1 MNSID
6 QAGLVRA
13 SLAASEPTGE
23 ERAAAA
29 AMLQL
34 IGGLHI
40 SRALYAVAELGI
52 ADGLAGGPM
61 TAAKLARATGTHEPS
76 LYRVLRLLASVGVL
90 REQPPRTFSLTILGD
105 RLRTG
110 VPASVRS
117 WAMLSDVVGLEAFW
131 PIIETVRTGQSGV
144 KISTGLKP
152 FEHLHRDPERAARLP
167 RHDVRADGGVRAQRG
182 GRLRLRRAAARWPTS
197 AAARASCW
205 PPSCAA
211 HPHLRGILFDLPEV
225 AGGAAGVLEAAGVA
239 DRCDIVTGDFFQS
252 VPSGADACV
261 MANVL
266 HDWDDAQSVGIL
278 ARCRQ
283 AMAPGGRVLIVERL
297 IPDDPAAAVPVLVS
311 DINMLVVTGGK
322 ERTNAE
328 YGELLAT
335 AGLSQGRDPAG
346 RLALRDHRGPGAMT
360 TGGWP
365 LPRKRLVH
373 YFTRRFR
380 GSTRA
385 PAS

>member
-6 QAGLVRA
+6 QAGIVRA
-13 SLAASEPTGE
+13 SLAAPEPTGE

-61 TAAKLARATGTHEPS
+61 SSAKLARATGTHEPS

-90 REQPPRTFSLTILGD
+90 REQPPCTFSLTILGD

-144 KISTGLKP
+144 KIRTGLKP
-152 FEHLHRDPERAARLP
+152 FEHLHRDPERAARFHATMSERTAAFAPSVAAGYDFAGL
-167 RHDVRADGGVRAQRG
+167 HTVADIGGGQGILLAAI
-182 GRLRLRRAAARWPTS
+182 LR
-197 AAARASCW
+197 
-205 PPSCAA
+205 A
-211 HPHLRGILFDLPEV
+211 HPHLHGIMFDLPEV

-252 VPSGADACV
+252 VPSGADAYV

-266 HDWDDAQSVGIL
+266 HDWDDSQSVGLL

-297 IPDDPAAAVPVLVS
+297 IPDDPVAAVPVLVS

-328 YGELLAT
+328 YGELLAA
-335 AGLSQGRDPAG
+335 AGLSQGRI
-346 RLALRDHRGPGAMT
+346 
-360 TGGWP
+360 
-365 LPRKRLVH
+365 LPVGSPYGIIEGLV
-373 YFTRRFR
+373 
-380 GSTRA
+380 S
-385 PAS
+385 

>member
-6 QAGLVRA
+6 QAGVVQA
-13 SLAASEPTGE
+13 SLAAPEPTDE

-40 SRALYAVAELGI
+40 ARALYAVADLGI

-61 TAAKLARATGTHEPS
+61 ATAKLARATGTHEPT

-90 REQPPRTFSLTILGD
+90 REQPPRTFGLTVLGD

-117 WAMLSDVVGLEAFW
+117 WAMLADTIGLESFW
-131 PIIETVRTGQSGV
+131 PIIEMVRTGRPGV
-144 KISTGLKP
+144 EISYGMKT
-152 FEHLHRDPERAARLP
+152 FEHLHRDPERAARFHATMSERTAAFAPSVAAGYDFAGLGT
-167 RHDVRADGGVRAQRG
+167 VADIGGGQGILLAAI
-182 GRLRLRRAAARWPTS
+182 LR
-197 AAARASCW
+197 
-205 PPSCAA
+205 A
-211 HPHLRGILFDLPEV
+211 HPHLHGILFDLPEV
-225 AGGAAGVLEAAGVA
+225 AASASRVLEAAGVW
-239 DRCDIVTGDFFQS
+239 DRAEIVTGDFFQT
-252 VPSGADACV
+252 VPAGADACL

-266 HDWDDAQSVGIL
+266 HDWDDAQSVRIL

-297 IPDDPAAAVPVLVS
+297 IPDDPAAAVPVLIS
-311 DINMLVVTGGK
+311 DLNMLIVTGGK

-328 YGELLAT
+328 YGELLAA
-335 AGLSQGRDPAG
+335 AGLSQGTILPVG
-346 RLALRDHRGPGAMT
+346 SPYGIIEGLAP
-360 TGGWP
+360 
-365 LPRKRLVH
+365 
-373 YFTRRFR
+373 
-380 GSTRA
+380 
-385 PAS
+385 

>member
-6 QAGLVRA
+6 QAGIVRA
-13 SLAASEPTGE
+13 SLAAPEPTAE

-61 TAAKLARATGTHEPS
+61 SSAKLARATGTHEPS
-76 LYRVLRLLASVGVL
+76 LYRV
-90 REQPPRTFSLTILGD
+90 PRTFSLTILGD

-144 KISTGLKP
+144 KIRTGLKP
-152 FEHLHRDPERAARLP
+152 FEHLHRDPERAARFHATMSERTAAFAPSVAAGYDFAGL
-167 RHDVRADGGVRAQRG
+167 HTVADIGGGQGILLAAI
-182 GRLRLRRAAARWPTS
+182 LR
-197 AAARASCW
+197 
-205 PPSCAA
+205 A
-211 HPHLRGILFDLPEV
+211 HPHLHGIMFDLPEV

-252 VPSGADACV
+252 VPSGADAYV

-266 HDWDDAQSVGIL
+266 HDWDDSQSVGLL

-297 IPDDPAAAVPVLVS
+297 IPDDPVAAVPVLVS

-328 YGELLAT
+328 YGELLAA
-335 AGLSQGRDPAG
+335 AGLSQGRI
-346 RLALRDHRGPGAMT
+346 
-360 TGGWP
+360 
-365 LPRKRLVH
+365 LPVGSPYGIIEGLV
-373 YFTRRFR
+373 
-380 GSTRA
+380 S
-385 PAS
+385 